1 MNSLNKII
9 ITGVDNELS
18 INLALSTNRNLK
30 DMVFGISSSYSSV
43 LVTSFSIGTE
53 KIIYYLQRY
62 KNFCFHIIFLRFMS
76 FFLLQKNEG
85 NLDKKNHRNVFSLF
99 LFEMLIVFLLQDNII
114 LLCLKLLKE
123 LFFTIST
130 IF

>member
-53 KIIYYLQRY
+53 KMIYFSASSP
-62 KNFCFHIIFLRFMS
+62 KEVNCFPSS
-76 FFLLQKNEG
+76 FAISFKV
-85 NLDKKNHRNVFSLF
+85 KCNHS
-99 LFEMLIVFLLQDNII
+99 
-114 LLCLKLLKE
+114 
-123 LFFTIST
+123 
-130 IF
+130 